1 MYQVAAI
8 PNTCI
13 HLSLFFSGNHTIAE
27 IKGKEEHGT
36 LKESL
41 SNVIRDVNH
50 LNDQGNIVVD
60 GRHIELEFYLGGD
73 YMVKNHRMQKVCF
86 LFTTKA

>member
-1 MYQVAAI
+1 MCKFIYFSENHAI
-8 PNTCI
+8 
-13 HLSLFFSGNHTIAE
+13 AV
-27 IKGKEEHGT
+27 IKGKEEHDT
-36 LKESL
+36 IKESL

-73 YMVKNHRMQKVCF
+73 YEVKNHRMLKFCSFSLLIHNKQANLVF
-86 LFTTKA
+86 L

>member
-1 MYQVAAI
+1 MI
-8 PNTCI
+8 PECI
-13 HLSLFFSGNHTIAE
+13 NFSLFSGNHTIAV
-27 IKGKEEHGT
+27 IKGKEEHDT

-50 LNDQGNIVVD
+50 VNDQGHIIVD
-60 GRHIELEFYLGGD
+60 GRRIELEFYLGGD
-73 YMVKNHRMQKVCF
+73 YKVKNHRMQKFCF